1 MGEPIPDDAKKY
13 FDCLTRTSERN
24 WTCKLILLKQN
35 EDITAVINARRT
47 HLSGKKEVIMNDSL
61 ITTVGKLQGLRAAK
75 KRTKES
81 QSKRPKAGRQS
92 VSKARGRSIRQY
104 SPSSD
109 SSSEEEVEVL
119 DCIEVNSDQV

>member
-1 MGEPIPDDAKKY
+1 M
-13 FDCLTRTSERN
+13 
-24 WTCKLILLKQN
+24 ILSKQN
-35 EDITAVINARRT
+35 EDMTAVIGVRRT
-47 HLSGKKEVIMNDSL
+47 CLSDKRKVIINDLL
-61 ITTVGKLQGLRAAK
+61 ITTVGKLQGLRATE

-119 DCIEVNSDQV
+119 DCIEVQ